1 MSYTY
6 TLKDI
11 MEQGIS
17 ISKQEIESMS
27 KEEFYDL
34 KQECYDSD
42 YYEFLDHFQG
52 QRSIETAWKEFEME
66 TEAFVTP
73 EMMFDNDMYKFNSA
87 SEYQEHLA
95 EIENQKQYEK
105 YLQDY
110 FEYHHIE
117 KEKTPYYQVCVNKID
132 KALIKT

>member
-42 YYEFLDHFQG
+42 YYEFLDYFQG

-66 TEAFVTP
+66 GRCLLLL
-73 EMMFDNDMYKFNSA
+73 K
-87 SEYQEHLA
+87 
-95 EIENQKQYEK
+95 
-105 YLQDY
+105 
-110 FEYHHIE
+110 
-117 KEKTPYYQVCVNKID
+117 
-132 KALIKT
+132 

>member
-66 TEAFVTP
+66 TEVFVTP
-73 EMMFDNDMYKFNSA
+73 EMMFDNDMYKFSSA

-105 YLQDY
+105 YLRDY

-117 KEKTPYYQVCVNKID
+117 KEKIPYYQVCVNKID
-132 KALIKT
+132 KALSKT

>member
-52 QRSIETAWKEFEME
+52 QRSIEIAWEEFEME
-66 TEAFVTP
+66 TDVFVTP
-73 EMMFDNDMYKFNSA
+73 EMMFDNDMYKFNYA
-87 SEYQEHLA
+87 SEYQDYLA

-105 YLQDY
+105 YLRDY

-117 KEKTPYYQVCVNKID
+117 KEKIPYYQVCVNKIN
-132 KALIKT
+132 KALSKT

>member
-1 MSYTY
+1 MSYTN

-42 YYEFLDHFQG
+42 YYEFLDHFRG
-52 QRSIETAWKEFEME
+52 QRSIDIAWEEFDME
-66 TEAFVTP
+66 TEMLVTP
-73 EMMFDNDMYKFNSA
+73 EMMFDNDLYKFNSM
-87 SEYQEHLA
+87 SGYQEYLA
-95 EIENQKQYEK
+95 DVENQKQYEK
-105 YLQDY
+105 YLEDY
-110 FEYHHIE
+110 FQYHHID
-117 KEKTPYYQVCVNKID
+117 KDKIPYYQVCVNKID
-132 KALIKT
+132 KALNKT

>member
-52 QRSIETAWKEFEME
+52 QRSIETAWEEFEME
-66 TEAFVTP
+66 TEVFVTP
-73 EMMFDNDMYKFNSA
+73 EMMFNDDMYKFSSA
-87 SEYQEHLA
+87 SEYQDYLA

-117 KEKTPYYQVCVNKID
+117 KEEIPYYQICVSKID
-132 KALIKT
+132 KALNKT